1 MIQKNLNV
9 YHHAN
14 DLVQA
19 GIASYDVETG
29 IKAIKR
35 KAPIFSMSK
44 AKQHVL
50 WDEGK
55 YFSR

>member
-14 DLVQA
+14 DLMQA

-35 KAPIFSMSK
+35 KAPVFSQSK
-44 AKQHVL
+44 AK
-50 WDEGK
+50 
-55 YFSR
+55 